1 MLSQHILLQPCIQT
15 HGQRRL
21 PVLKTK
27 KPKYNENAKVQSM
40 LNMSP
45 VN

>member
-1 MLSQHILLQPCIQT
+1 MLSHLNLLQPCIQT

-21 PVLKTK
+21 PVIKRKGTQK
-27 KPKYNENAKVQSM
+27 VENAKVHPM
-40 LNMSP
+40 LNMSA